1 MKQTV
6 ELAAHYYLDNF
17 LRLCSTVDARYGD
30 LLTGDERAVLECFHK
45 LSFDSQCLYIRL
57 ISRTGPWFRESKLQY
72 REIDSLDT
80 CIDELLANNMA
91 MLAEELDTEE
101 LNSLFT
107 RAELQS
113 AFAAQLPKD
122 KYGSKAA
129 LIAAIDTLDLT
140 SAALQ
145 KNLGSSEP
153 GRILTPLHFE
163 FIELL
168 QLLFFG
174 NRHQSLTEFVLEDIG
189 ITRYFPYSLNREE
202 RLFKNRAAVDEY
214 QLCAA
219 FADEHYDALA
229 LEDWDALPRL
239 GRRLAKL
246 NVQHGSSLRRY
257 HSLCNRLA
265 RDLERMEEFGV
276 ALSLYRHS
284 ERHPARERQVRI
296 LEKRGDWKKAKRL
309 CLQIIEAPWCEA
321 EQEAARRILP
331 RVERKLGGSAT
342 TRRRDQFKTC
352 ALSIPRGDRSVE
364 RLAAQ
369 SLSQDWHTVHYVEN
383 RLMNTLFGL
392 AFWEEIFMP
401 LPGVFHH
408 PYQGGPADMF
418 EQGFRERRAAAIEA
432 RVNVLLNGSLSVLLP
447 QAYRRYQ
454 SNFCHWTDWRHID
467 EQLVRD
473 SCQLIPNAHLVA
485 IFERLLFDPRENRS
499 GFPDLI
505 ALGKQPGDYRLI
517 EVKGPGD
524 ALQDGQKRWLR
535 YFDRQGIPAEV
546 LWVNWTDD

>member
-6 ELAAHYYLDNF
+6 ELAPHYYLDNF
-17 LRLCSTVDARYGD
+17 VRLCRAVEARYGD
-30 LLTGDERAVLECFHK
+30 LFTGDERAVLECFHN
-45 LSFDSQCLYIRL
+45 LSCESQCLYVRL
-57 ISRTGPWFRESKLQY
+57 ISRTGPWFREGKLQY
-72 REIDSLDT
+72 REIGSLDT
-80 CIDELLANNMA
+80 PIDELLETNMA
-91 MLAEELDTEE
+91 MLAENLDAEE
-101 LNSLFT
+101 LSALFT

-113 AFAAQLPKD
+113 AFTEQLPND
-122 KYGSKAA
+122 KYGSKAE
-129 LIAAIDTLDLT
+129 LVEAIEALDLT
-140 SAALQ
+140 AAALQ
-145 KNLGSSEP
+145 KNLARSER
-153 GRILTPLHFE
+153 GRIFTPLHFE
-163 FIELL
+163 CIELL

-189 ITRYFPYSLNREE
+189 VTRYFPYSLNREE
-202 RLFKNRAAVDEY
+202 RLFKDRVAVEEY
-214 QLCAA
+214 QLCAV
-219 FADEHYDALA
+219 FADEHYEALA

-246 NVQHGSSLRRY
+246 NVKHGSSLHRY

-265 RDLERMEEFGV
+265 RDLERMEEFGI

-284 ERHPARERQVRI
+284 ERHPARERQARI
-296 LEKRGDWKKAKRL
+296 LEKRGDWKKAKGL

-321 EQEAARRILP
+321 EQEAAERILA
-331 RVERKLGGSAT
+331 RVERKLGGSAA
-342 TRRRDQFKTC
+342 TRRRDRFNTC
-352 ALSIPRGDRSVE
+352 ALSIPRGDCSVE

-392 AFWEEIFMP
+392 AFWEQIFMP

-418 EQGFRERRAAAIEA
+418 EQGFREQRTAAIDA
-432 RVNVLLNGSLSVLLP
+432 RVDALRNGNLSVLLP

-454 SNFCHWTDWRHID
+454 PNFCHWTDWRHIN
-467 EQLVRD
+467 EQMVRE

-535 YFDRQGIPAEV
+535 YFERQGIPAEV
-546 LWVNWTDD
+546 LWVKWADD

>member
-6 ELAAHYYLDNF
+6 ELAPHYYLDNF
-17 LRLCSTVDARYGD
+17 VRLCRAVEARYGD
-30 LLTGDERAVLECFHK
+30 LFTGDERAVLECFHN
-45 LSFDSQCLYIRL
+45 LSCESQCLYVRL
-57 ISRTGPWFRESKLQY
+57 ISRTGPWFREGKLQY
-72 REIDSLDT
+72 REIGSLDT
-80 CIDELLANNMA
+80 PIDELLETNMA
-91 MLAEELDTEE
+91 MLAENLDAEE
-101 LNSLFT
+101 LSSLFT

-113 AFAAQLPKD
+113 AFTEQLPND
-122 KYGSKAA
+122 KYGSKAE
-129 LIAAIDTLDLT
+129 LVEAIEALDLT
-140 SAALQ
+140 AAALQ
-145 KNLGSSEP
+145 KNLARSER
-153 GRILTPLHFE
+153 GRIFTPLHFE
-163 FIELL
+163 CIELL

-189 ITRYFPYSLNREE
+189 VTRYFPYSLNREE
-202 RLFKNRAAVDEY
+202 RLFKDRVAVEEY
-214 QLCAA
+214 QLCAV
-219 FADEHYDALA
+219 FADEHYEALA

-246 NVQHGSSLRRY
+246 NVKHGSSLHRS

-265 RDLERMEEFGV
+265 RDLERMEEFGI

-284 ERHPARERQVRI
+284 ERHPARERQARI
-296 LEKRGDWKKAKRL
+296 LEKRGDWKKAKGL

-321 EQEAARRILP
+321 EQEAAERILA
-331 RVERKLGGSAT
+331 RVERKLGGSAA
-342 TRRRDQFKTC
+342 TRRRDRFNTC
-352 ALSIPRGDRSVE
+352 ALSIPRGDCSVE

-392 AFWEEIFMP
+392 AFWEQIFMP

-418 EQGFRERRAAAIEA
+418 EQGFREQRTAAIDA
-432 RVNVLLNGSLSVLLP
+432 RVDALRNGNLSVLLP

-454 SNFCHWTDWRHID
+454 PNFCHWTDWRHIN
-467 EQLVRD
+467 EQMVRE

-535 YFDRQGIPAEV
+535 YFERQGIPAEV
-546 LWVNWTDD
+546 LWVKWADD

>member
-6 ELAAHYYLDNF
+6 ELAPHYYLDNF
-17 LRLCSTVDARYGD
+17 VRLCRAVEARYGD
-30 LLTGDERAVLECFHK
+30 LFTGDERAVLECFHN
-45 LSFDSQCLYIRL
+45 LSCESQCLYVRL
-57 ISRTGPWFRESKLQY
+57 ISRTGPWFREGKLQY
-72 REIDSLDT
+72 REIGSLGT
-80 CIDELLANNMA
+80 PIDELLETNMA
-91 MLAEELDTEE
+91 MLAENLDAEE
-101 LNSLFT
+101 LSALFT

-113 AFAAQLPKD
+113 AFTEQLPND
-122 KYGSKAA
+122 KYGSKAE
-129 LIAAIDTLDLT
+129 LVEAIEALDLT
-140 SAALQ
+140 AAALQ
-145 KNLGSSEP
+145 KNLARSER
-153 GRILTPLHFE
+153 GRIFTPLHFE
-163 FIELL
+163 CIELL

-189 ITRYFPYSLNREE
+189 VTRYFPYSLNREE
-202 RLFKNRAAVDEY
+202 RLFKDRVAVEEY
-214 QLCAA
+214 QLCAV
-219 FADEHYDALA
+219 FADEHYEALA

-246 NVQHGSSLRRY
+246 NVKHGSSLHRY

-265 RDLERMEEFGV
+265 RDLERMEEFGI

-284 ERHPARERQVRI
+284 QRHPARERQARI
-296 LEKRGDWKKAKRL
+296 LEKRGDWKKAKGL
-309 CLQIIEAPWCEA
+309 CLQIIEVPWCEA
-321 EQEAARRILP
+321 EQEAAERILA
-331 RVERKLGGSAT
+331 RVERKLGGSAA
-342 TRRRDQFKTC
+342 TRRRDRFNTC
-352 ALSIPRGDRSVE
+352 ALSIPRGDCSVE

-392 AFWEEIFMP
+392 AFWEQIFMP

-418 EQGFRERRAAAIEA
+418 EQGFREQRTAAIDA
-432 RVNVLLNGSLSVLLP
+432 RVDALRNGNLSVLLP

-454 SNFCHWTDWRHID
+454 PNFCHWTDWRHIN
-467 EQLVRD
+467 EQMVRE

-535 YFDRQGIPAEV
+535 YFERQGIPAEV
-546 LWVNWTDD
+546 LWVKWADD

>member
-6 ELAAHYYLDNF
+6 ELAPHYYLDNF
-17 LRLCSTVDARYGD
+17 VRLCRAVEARYGD
-30 LLTGDERAVLECFHK
+30 LFTGDERAVLECFHN
-45 LSFDSQCLYIRL
+45 LSCESQCLYVRL
-57 ISRTGPWFRESKLQY
+57 ISRTGPWFREGKLQY
-72 REIDSLDT
+72 REIGSLDT
-80 CIDELLANNMA
+80 PIDELLETNMA
-91 MLAEELDTEE
+91 MLAEDLDAEE
-101 LNSLFT
+101 LSSLFT

-113 AFAAQLPKD
+113 AFTEQLPND
-122 KYGSKAA
+122 KYGSKAE
-129 LIAAIDTLDLT
+129 LVEAIEALDLT
-140 SAALQ
+140 AAALQ
-145 KNLGSSEP
+145 KNLARSER
-153 GRILTPLHFE
+153 GRIFTPLHFE
-163 FIELL
+163 CIELL

-189 ITRYFPYSLNREE
+189 VTRYFPYSLNREE
-202 RLFKNRAAVDEY
+202 RLFKDRVAVEEY
-214 QLCAA
+214 QLCAV
-219 FADEHYDALA
+219 FADEHYEALA

-246 NVQHGSSLRRY
+246 NVKHGSSLHRY

-265 RDLERMEEFGV
+265 RDLERMEEFGI

-284 ERHPARERQVRI
+284 QRHPARERQARI
-296 LEKRGDWKKAKRL
+296 LEKRGDWKKAKGL

-321 EQEAARRILP
+321 EQEAAERILA
-331 RVERKLGGSAT
+331 RVERKLGGSAA
-342 TRRRDQFKTC
+342 TRRRDRFNTC
-352 ALSIPRGDRSVE
+352 ALSIPRGDCSVE

-392 AFWEEIFMP
+392 AFWEQIFMP
-401 LPGVFHH
+401 FPGVFHH

-418 EQGFRERRAAAIEA
+418 EQGFREQRTAAIDA
-432 RVNVLLNGSLSVLLP
+432 RVDALRNGNLSVLLP

-454 SNFCHWTDWRHID
+454 PNFCHWTDWRHIN
-467 EQLVRD
+467 EQMVRE

-535 YFDRQGIPAEV
+535 YFERQGIPAEV
-546 LWVNWTDD
+546 LWVKWADD

>member
-6 ELAAHYYLDNF
+6 ELAPHYYLDNF
-17 LRLCSTVDARYGD
+17 VRLCRAVEARYGD
-30 LLTGDERAVLECFHK
+30 LFTGDERAVLECFHN
-45 LSFDSQCLYIRL
+45 LSCESQCLYVRL
-57 ISRTGPWFRESKLQY
+57 ISRTGPWFREGKLQY
-72 REIDSLDT
+72 REIGSLGT
-80 CIDELLANNMA
+80 PIDELLETNMA
-91 MLAEELDTEE
+91 MLAENLDAEE
-101 LNSLFT
+101 LSALFT

-113 AFAAQLPKD
+113 AFTEQLPND
-122 KYGSKAA
+122 KYGSKAE
-129 LIAAIDTLDLT
+129 LVEAIEALDLT
-140 SAALQ
+140 AAALQ
-145 KNLGSSEP
+145 KNLARSER
-153 GRILTPLHFE
+153 GRIFTPLHFE
-163 FIELL
+163 CIELL

-189 ITRYFPYSLNREE
+189 VTRYFPYSLNREE
-202 RLFKNRAAVDEY
+202 RLFKDRVAVEEY
-214 QLCAA
+214 QLCAV
-219 FADEHYDALA
+219 FADEHYEALA

-246 NVQHGSSLRRY
+246 NVKHGSSLHRY

-265 RDLERMEEFGV
+265 RDLERMEEFGI

-284 ERHPARERQVRI
+284 QRHPARERQARI
-296 LEKRGDWKKAKRL
+296 LEKRGDWKKAKGL

-321 EQEAARRILP
+321 EQEAAERILA
-331 RVERKLGGSAT
+331 RVERKLGGSAA
-342 TRRRDQFKTC
+342 TRRRDRFNTC
-352 ALSIPRGDRSVE
+352 ALSIPRGDCSVE

-392 AFWEEIFMP
+392 AFWEQIFMP

-418 EQGFRERRAAAIEA
+418 EQGFREQRTAAIDA
-432 RVNVLLNGSLSVLLP
+432 RVDALRNGNLSVLLP

-454 SNFCHWTDWRHID
+454 PNFCHWTDWRHIN
-467 EQLVRD
+467 EQMVRD

-535 YFDRQGIPAEV
+535 YFERQGIPAEV
-546 LWVNWTDD
+546 LWVKWADD

>member
-1 MKQTV
+1 MR
-6 ELAAHYYLDNF
+6 HS
-17 LRLCSTVDARYGD
+17 RSISCARY
-30 LLTGDERAVLECFHK
+30 
-45 LSFDSQCLYIRL
+45 S
-57 ISRTGPWFRESKLQY
+57 P
-72 REIDSLDT
+72 
-80 CIDELLANNMA
+80 
-91 MLAEELDTEE
+91 
-101 LNSLFT
+101 
-107 RAELQS
+107 
-113 AFAAQLPKD
+113 
-122 KYGSKAA
+122 
-129 LIAAIDTLDLT
+129 
-140 SAALQ
+140 
-145 KNLGSSEP
+145 
-153 GRILTPLHFE
+153 
-163 FIELL
+163 
-168 QLLFFG
+168 
-174 NRHQSLTEFVLEDIG
+174 
-189 ITRYFPYSLNREE
+189 
-202 RLFKNRAAVDEY
+202 
-214 QLCAA
+214 
-219 FADEHYDALA
+219 DEHYEALA

-246 NVQHGSSLRRY
+246 NVKHGSSLHRY

-265 RDLERMEEFGV
+265 RDLERMEEFGI

-284 ERHPARERQVRI
+284 ERHPARERQARI
-296 LEKRGDWKKAKRL
+296 LEKRGDWKKAKGL

-321 EQEAARRILP
+321 EQEAAERILA
-331 RVERKLGGSAT
+331 RVERKLGGSAA
-342 TRRRDQFKTC
+342 TRRRDRFNTC
-352 ALSIPRGDRSVE
+352 ALSIPRGDCSVE

-392 AFWEEIFMP
+392 AFWEQIFMP

-418 EQGFRERRAAAIEA
+418 EQGFREQRTAAIDA
-432 RVNVLLNGSLSVLLP
+432 RVDALRNGNLSVLLP

-454 SNFCHWTDWRHID
+454 PNFCHWTDWRHIN
-467 EQLVRD
+467 EQMVRE

-535 YFDRQGIPAEV
+535 YFERQGIPAEV
-546 LWVNWTDD
+546 LWVKWADD